1 MVSLRYVNVRHYD
14 PPHPPVGFF
23 LGWANPV
30 MKRRNHTPLCVPGPS
45 PLQIK
50 HWCTT
55 TTTDFVTLSC
65 FGYNHLK
72 HIIQPLLVLL

>member
-30 MKRRNHTPLCVPGPS
+30 MKRRNHTPSAFRDL
-45 PLQIK
+45 PLYK
-50 HWCTT
+50 
-55 TTTDFVTLSC
+55 LST
-65 FGYNHLK
+65 G
-72 HIIQPLLVLL
+72 VLLLLLTLLLCRVLAIII